1 LGAAFFLARAGD
13 RWGRRKLLLWSVM
26 GYTITTTLTAFST
39 NLATFTALQSLSRVC
54 LGAEYAVALTMI
66 VEEFPV
72 SKRGSA
78 IGKLLMG
85 EAIGAVVVALLL
97 VAGLDKVGGLKWRT
111 LYLVGLVPLVV
122 LAYFRRRLRETR
134 RFEEHQVTVSAA
146 GGSLKIGFW
155 EPWRAPF
162 RRTLVL
168 VGLIHLLQS
177 LPLFG
182 ATSWF
187 FYYGERE
194 AGINPNFLFII
205 FIASYGVGT
214 MGYLVCGS
222 LMERL
227 GRRPTAITFGLLA
240 AASSLALFQARN
252 TIALGGLL
260 LVAVFFGL
268 GMAPVLG
275 AISTELFPTYIRN
288 QSAAWARNIFQIS
301 GFILGP
307 LLVGVLGDH
316 YTGAL
321 GSVGDTVSILV
332 LLFLPAT
339 WLIWR
344 HLPEAKG
351 RELEEIEAD
360 LGIDLVAAQAAPPGG
375 PAWRRWAIAAS
386 LIVVIGGG
394 VVFGVVELGGVTRR
408 PEGAGERFLQALSR
422 RDAKAID
429 KFGSQK
435 VVDNGFDMSKLPKDF
450 YRIEVGR
457 AGPYGAATGVP
468 FRVQATSK
476 SDVVQGVL
484 LVAQTGQSTPRDW
497 KVIGSGPVT
506 TELSKVPS
514 DGGSPPAGAPRAA
527 WLLALVTVLGLAIAC
542 ELLLRGLRDASAA
555 PDARAKHD

>member
-1 LGAAFFLARAGD
+1 
-13 RWGRRKLLLWSVM
+13 M

-97 VAGLDKVGGLKWRT
+97 VAGLDKIGGLKWRT

-122 LAYFRRRLRETR
+122 LAYFRRRLKETR
-134 RFEEHQVTVSAA
+134 RFEQHQITMSAA
-146 GGSLKIGFW
+146 GGSTRIGFW

-194 AGINPNFLFII
+194 AGINPNFLFIV
-205 FIASYGVGT
+205 FIAAYGVGT
-214 MGYLVCGS
+214 LGYLVCGS

-227 GRRPTAITFGLLA
+227 GRRPTAITFGVLA

-344 HLPEAKG
+344 HLPETKG

-360 LGIDLVAAQAAPPGG
+360 LGIDLVAAQSDPSGG

-394 VVFGVVELGGVTRR
+394 VVLGVVALGNVTRR

-422 RDAKAID
+422 RDPKGID

-435 VVDNGFDMSKLPKDF
+435 VVDNGFDTSKLPKDF

-457 AGPYGAATGVP
+457 AGPYGATTGVP
-468 FRVQATSK
+468 FRVQPTSK
-476 SDVVQGVL
+476 SDFVQGIL
-484 LVAQTGQSTPRDW
+484 LVAPTGHSTPRDW
-497 KVIGSGPVT
+497 KVIGSAPVSQA
-506 TELSKVPS
+506 LARVPS
-514 DGGSPPAGAPRAA
+514 EGGSPPAGAPRAA
-527 WLLALVTVLGLAIAC
+527 WFLALATVLGLALGC
-542 ELLLRGLRDASAA
+542 ELLLRGLRDASAVA
-555 PDARAKHD
+555 GARTKQD